1 MAYSTGDL
9 AARLRVSG
17 TTIRNWAD
25 RFSDFMEPAAT
36 PPSGQIRAY
45 SEQDALVLA
54 TIARE
59 SDRRAPTDEIK
70 RLLKD
75 ESNLVTELP
84 TLLPAVSPAPK
95 GSEGRALAQVQKLTW
110 ELAQSQ
116 QEIIRLEAELERTR
130 KERDSERE
138 KGQARVEELLR
149 KIGALERE
157 LELYEAGK
165 L

>member
-1 MAYSTGDL
+1 MTYSTGDL

-25 RFSDFMEPAAT
+25 RFSDFMEPGAT
-36 PPSGQIRAY
+36 PPPGQIRAY
-45 SEQDALVLA
+45 SEKDALVLA

-59 SDRRAPTDEIK
+59 ADRRAPTDEIK

-84 TLLPAVSPAPK
+84 TLLPTASPTPQ

-116 QEIIRLEAELERTR
+116 QEIIRLEAELERAR
-130 KERDSERE
+130 EERDSERE
-138 KGQARVEELLR
+138 KGQTRVEELLR

>member
-1 MAYSTGDL
+1 MTYSTGDL

-45 SEQDALVLA
+45 SEQGALVLA

-75 ESNLVTELP
+75 ENNLVTELP
-84 TLLPAVSPAPK
+84 TLLPTVSPAPK

-116 QEIIRLEAELERTR
+116 HEIIRLESELERVR
-130 KERDSERE
+130 EERDSERE
-138 KGQARVEELLR
+138 KRQARVEELLR

-157 LELYEAGK
+157 LELYESGK

>member
-1 MAYSTGDL
+1 MTYSTGEL

-25 RFSDFMEPAAT
+25 RFSDFMEPGAT
-36 PPSGQIRAY
+36 PPPGQIRAY

-59 SDRRAPTDEIK
+59 ADRRAPTDEIR

-84 TLLPAVSPAPK
+84 TLLPTASPAPK
-95 GSEGRALAQVQKLTW
+95 GGEGRALVQVQKLTW

-116 QEIIRLEAELERTR
+116 HEIIRLEAELERTR
-130 KERDSERE
+130 EERDSERE

>member
-1 MAYSTGDL
+1 MTYSTGDL

-84 TLLPAVSPAPK
+84 MLLPTVSPTPK

-116 QEIIRLEAELERTR
+116 HEIIRLEAELERVR
-130 KERDSERE
+130 EERDSERE

-157 LELYEAGK
+157 LELYESGK

>member
-116 QEIIRLEAELERTR
+116 QEIIRLESELERTR

>member
-1 MAYSTGDL
+1 MTYSTGDL

-25 RFSDFMEPAAT
+25 RFSDFMEPGAT
-36 PPSGQIRAY
+36 PPPGQIRAY

-59 SDRRAPTDEIK
+59 ADRRAPTDEIK

-84 TLLPAVSPAPK
+84 TLLPTTVSPAPK

-116 QEIIRLEAELERTR
+116 HEIIRLEAELERTR
-130 KERDSERE
+130 EERE